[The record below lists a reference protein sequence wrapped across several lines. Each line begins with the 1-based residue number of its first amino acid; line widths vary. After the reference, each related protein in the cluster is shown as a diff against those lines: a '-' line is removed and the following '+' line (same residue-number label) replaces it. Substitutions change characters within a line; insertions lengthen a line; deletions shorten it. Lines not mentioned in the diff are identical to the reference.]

1 MKRLTDYL
9 KPNILIILGALL
21 FIYYLNFLSYSGAA
35 LGVGIS
41 AIVLS
46 AYYLFV
52 GILFVLTGSKLK
64 PKTQLIFNLLSVTLF
79 AVFMFVGFLLTP
91 INAASVMGPT
101 AWTINILSMA
111 ASLALVVIYI
121 VSKFSAEPFVS
132 RFAHLVSLIF
142 VLTLLLD
149 ILFEVNGTSKSLGD
163 IDVLLV
169 VIYGFYSCYLFGS
182 LNKTEELPTQK
193 KATTEEKKQEETA
206 TTNATQSEETE
217 QEVKQEAEAVEE
229 TN

>member
-35 LGVGIS
+35 LGLGIS

-91 INAASVMGPT
+91 INAARVMGPT

-182 LNKTEELPTQK
+182 LNKTEELPKQK
-193 KATTEEKKQEETA
+193 KATTEEKTQDETA
-206 TTNATQSEETE
+206 TTNAPQSEETE

>member
-35 LGVGIS
+35 LGIGIS

-91 INAASVMGPT
+91 INAARVMGPA

-193 KATTEEKKQEETA
+193 KVTTEEKTQEETA
-206 TTNATQSEETE
+206 TTNAPQSEETE

>member
-1 MKRLTDYL
+1 MKRLTAYL

-35 LGVGIS
+35 LGIGIS

-91 INAASVMGPT
+91 INAARVMGPT

-193 KATTEEKKQEETA
+193 KATTEEKTQEETA
-206 TTNATQSEETE
+206 TANAPQSEETE
-217 QEVKQEAEAVEE
+217 QEVKQETETVEE

>member
-35 LGVGIS
+35 LGIGIS

-91 INAASVMGPT
+91 INAARVMGPT

-182 LNKTEELPTQK
+182 LNKTEELSTQK
-193 KATTEEKKQEETA
+193 KATTEEKTQEETA
-206 TTNATQSEETE
+206 TTNAPQSEESE
-217 QEVKQEAEAVEE
+217 QVVKQEAEAVEE